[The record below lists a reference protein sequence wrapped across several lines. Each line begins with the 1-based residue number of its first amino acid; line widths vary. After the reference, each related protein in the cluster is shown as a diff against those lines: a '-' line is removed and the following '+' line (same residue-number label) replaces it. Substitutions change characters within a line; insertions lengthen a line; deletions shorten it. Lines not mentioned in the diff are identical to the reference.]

1 MIYLSGKFG
10 NKLFTIAFL
19 LGIGL
24 FLYAAIPF
32 IFMGLPTPIFQ
43 IFNDDVKS
51 HEVTVEV
58 FNQDNKSV
66 INKTYILESE
76 ADFLEERPLSLC
88 FPQEKRE
95 FVFKV
100 TIDKQNTNTSK
111 ILIPNPYTGATIRL
125 YSKNYESGENIP
137 VLIETAEQM

>member
-10 NKLFTIAFL
+10 NKMFIVAFL
-19 LGIGL
+19 LGTGL

-58 FNQDNKSV
+58 LNQDNKSV

-76 ADFLEERPLSLC
+76 ADFLEERPLCLC

-100 TIDKQNTNTSK
+100 TIDKQNTNTSN
-111 ILIPNPYTGATIRL
+111 ILIPNPYAGATIRL